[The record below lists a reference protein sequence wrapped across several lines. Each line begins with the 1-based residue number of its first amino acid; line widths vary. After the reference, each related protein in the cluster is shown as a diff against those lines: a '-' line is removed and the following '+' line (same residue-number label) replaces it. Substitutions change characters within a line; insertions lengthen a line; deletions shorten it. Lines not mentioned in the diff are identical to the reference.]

1 MISFLGAMIWIFY
14 KPGKYFLTKLRY
26 TNKKEGEIISE
37 VPSFGCRLRRV
48 KFI

>member
-1 MISFLGAMIWIFY
+1 MFSMYNDMDILYAGQILFI
-14 KPGKYFLTKLRY
+14 
-26 TNKKEGEIISE
+26 KKEGEIISE